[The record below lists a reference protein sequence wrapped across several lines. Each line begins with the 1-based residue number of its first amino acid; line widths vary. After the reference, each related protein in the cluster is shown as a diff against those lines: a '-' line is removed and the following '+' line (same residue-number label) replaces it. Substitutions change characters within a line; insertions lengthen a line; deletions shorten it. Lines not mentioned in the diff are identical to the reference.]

1 MVRLSFPNVEELK
14 RMHYEA
20 VKSYVSE
27 TMHAKKR
34 KCFYY
39 KVIELAGFEAYE
51 RDYDEEGDTYDW
63 LKHFLL
69 ADCETLVSW
78 VEYHADKL
86 KFDYMKRL
94 YLNRF
99 SKSPV
104 DYVDKEATYNAY
116 TLFKKMNIRVC
127 PYCEHEFLDVVSVN
141 HGMQTKRTVEFDH
154 FYPKGDEDYP
164 GLAMCFYNLIPS
176 CKPCNQLKMTNPVAA
191 NPYNPDIEN
200 LTNLCPDIPVGI
212 NIDDLSEADCKI
224 KINPIGSMIVNE
236 STLALEQRYDSQTS
250 VAYQLLKCKQ
260 DFDDDK
266 LLELERLGIGT
277 VSELKREIFG
287 KPRDEARGFELHT
300 KMKYDLI
307 GY

>member
-1 MVRLSFPNVEELK
+1 
-14 RMHYEA
+14 
-20 VKSYVSE
+20 
-27 TMHAKKR
+27 
-34 KCFYY
+34 
-39 KVIELAGFEAYE
+39 
-51 RDYDEEGDTYDW
+51 
-63 LKHFLL
+63 
-69 ADCETLVSW
+69 
-78 VEYHADKL
+78 
-86 KFDYMKRL
+86 
-94 YLNRF
+94 
-99 SKSPV
+99 
-104 DYVDKEATYNAY
+104 
-116 TLFKKMNIRVC
+116 
-127 PYCEHEFLDVVSVN
+127 
-141 HGMQTKRTVEFDH
+141 
-154 FYPKGDEDYP
+154 
-164 GLAMCFYNLIPS
+164 
-176 CKPCNQLKMTNPVAA
+176 MTNPVAA

-307 GY
+307 GD